1 MWGVYSGDREPAA
14 AARVYRGC
22 RCGGDGLYS
31 SGDGKILIVD
41 ATSGSFSGDGG
52 GMMFGCI
59 WL

>member
-22 RCGGDGLYS
+22 RCGGDG
-31 SGDGKILIVD
+31 KILIVD
-41 ATSGSFSGDGG
+41 ATDGSFSDDGG
-52 GMMFGCI
+52 GKMFGCI